1 MNLKLHKILKYFS
14 VVLSL
19 WVIWKYNKHSALQQY
34 TRSQEFYSQFLLSMK
49 YPQTIL
55 FNLCFYTGKNKDNNI
70 CFLSDENFSKIHR
83 LLLKTDFEVL
93 GERVVSFITIKYY
106 FKTELSSL
114 VMNFKINFKRKDLCR
129 EFFLGWNVMNL
140 AKDLVFYERTCTGI
154 NFQNWNFLN
163 VSRHFK

>member
-1 MNLKLHKILKYFS
+1 MHYNNTPGVRNFIPNFYHLWNALRQS
-14 VVLSL
+14 SL
-19 WVIWKYNKHSALQQY
+19 TFASTQG
-34 TRSQEFYSQFLLSMK
+34 E
-49 YPQTIL
+49 
-55 FNLCFYTGKNKDNNI
+55 NKDNNI
-70 CFLSDENFSKIHR
+70 CFLPDENFSKIHR
-83 LLLKTDFEVL
+83 LLLKTDFGVL